1 MRASGTR
8 PSPSTAPTTA
18 ASSCKSARVNDA
30 CNSLHVGICSAPPT
44 RGEQAIGLAGFG
56 HEYSKFRDVSVP
68 LEQRGHRSKTR
79 YCQGEELPYRRAH
92 RCTVVVDQDRL
103 PVGIVDRVPGEMH
116 LPNDIHREHLEVR
129 DGILVE
135 VLARHVD
142 VIHITQEAAACAL

>member
-68 LEQRGHRSKTR
+68 LEQRGHRSKAR
-79 YCQGEELPYRRAH
+79 YCQGEELPYRCTH

-103 PVGIVDRVPGEMH
+103 PVGVVDDVPSEMH
-116 LPNDIHREHLEVR
+116 LSDDISRGPLDVR
-129 DGILVE
+129 DGILVV
-135 VLARHVD
+135 VLARAVD
-142 VIHITQEAAACAL
+142 VIHIPHE